1 MGSCIASGMSVRST
15 MTVSVTPE
23 LKAFVAGRLASGRY
37 ANASEVV
44 RAALRLMEVHEPDLK
59 HARKLPSDVTGAC

>member
-1 MGSCIASGMSVRST
+1 MYRCGMAIRST

-37 ANASEVV
+37 ANASEVI
-44 RAALRLMEVHEPDLK
+44 RAALRLMELNEPDLK
-59 HARKLPSDVTGAC
+59 EARRRPAHGTAGAR